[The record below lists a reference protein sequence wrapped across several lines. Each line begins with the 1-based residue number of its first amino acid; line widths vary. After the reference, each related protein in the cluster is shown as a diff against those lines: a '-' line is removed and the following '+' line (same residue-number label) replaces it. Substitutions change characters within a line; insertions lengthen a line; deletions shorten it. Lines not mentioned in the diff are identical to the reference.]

1 MPRQS
6 NSHVGA
12 GFRRMKL
19 RKKTERPSSFYRAP
33 EIQERGRTLERNS
46 DQEGLGLGIGL
57 GISMPDEEST
67 LEKSN
72 SEWPGEEMADD
83 PKIQNYASRQPSLSI
98 RRKIERAEPADVP
111 RADDPVAAIQRMLLE
126 GGALLRTGREEDEGL
141 IWVSVDA
148 VRMIREER
156 RREREGMFA
165 AGRAATGIA
174 HEPCHLMDPM
184 ADLDIH
190 RERGVRTRTRPICRQ
205 L

>member
-1 MPRQS
+1 MPREN
-6 NSHVGA
+6 NSHVGE

-19 RKKTERPSSFYRAP
+19 RKKAERPSSFYRAP
-33 EIQERGRTLERNS
+33 EIQERGRSLKRDS
-46 DQEGLGLGIGL
+46 DQDGLGLGIGL

-67 LEKSN
+67 PEKAE
-72 SEWPGEEMADD
+72 SEWQGEEMADD

-98 RRKIERAEPADVP
+98 RRKTERAEPADVP

-126 GGALLRTGREEDEGL
+126 GGALLRTGREENEGL

-148 VRMIREER
+148 VRMIREGR

-165 AGRAATGIA
+165 AGRAATGIV
-174 HEPCHLMDPM
+174 HEPCYLMDPI
-184 ADLDIH
+184 ANLDIY
-190 RERGVRTRTRPICRQ
+190 RERGARTRTRPVCRQ